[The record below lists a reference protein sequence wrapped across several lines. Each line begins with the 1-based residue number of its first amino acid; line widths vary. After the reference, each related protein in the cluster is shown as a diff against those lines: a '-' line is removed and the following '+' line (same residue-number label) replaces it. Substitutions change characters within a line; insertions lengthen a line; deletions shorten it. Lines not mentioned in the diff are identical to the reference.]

1 MINDKRLRR
10 SSRVI
15 PHKSQ
20 RVGIDTFTQELHAT
34 TPAVTTVTVESIGK
48 GDSTL
53 SFVIYHLEMTNEV
66 SRFAKAFGQLVQLG
80 FEVTVFTPAAYRRRS
95 LRRPSWSPHLV
106 AGFALRCFQRLSD
119 PDADTRRC
127 TWRYNRQTGGRS
139 TTVLS
144 Y

>member
-1 MINDKRLRR
+1 MTALTSKAQ
-10 SSRVI
+10 S
-15 PHKSQ
+15 HTAKSKSL
-20 RVGIDTFTQELHAT
+20 T
-34 TPAVTTVTVESIGK
+34 
-48 GDSTL
+48 
-53 SFVIYHLEMTNEV
+53 
-66 SRFAKAFGQLVQLG
+66 AKAFGQLVQLG
-80 FEVTVFTPAAYRRRS
+80 FDVAVFTPAAYRRGS
-95 LRRPSWSPHLV
+95 LPRPSWSPHLV